1 MKSLPIQ
8 KLSKLTLGKINLD
21 AQSTDQLTEFSIPQ
35 LLRWRVQRTGD
46 KVALREKDFGRW
58 NSYTWEAYYDYVRK
72 AGLGLKKLGLQKDD
86 TIALIGD
93 NIPEILFTA
102 IGAQAIGGISLAIY
116 QTTMP
121 DEICQLLTYMNVSFV
136 FCDDQEQVDKL
147 VEIRDQVPKVRHVIY
162 EDPRGMRDYKADD
175 WFVFIEDIYRMG
187 DEVHAED
194 RELFESLVDKG
205 KPDDV
210 CHLCLTSGTTGLSK
224 GTMLTHKNFISMGLQ
239 LCEADPLEDTDEY
252 LSFLPFA
259 WIGEQQNSF
268 GVAMATGITLN
279 FPESV
284 ETAMEDLKEIG
295 PHFMFGAPRIY
306 ETIRSQ
312 IWLKIDD
319 SYWLNRKL
327 YNYFIKIGEKAATY
341 RMSGKQMPLGLK
353 VKAWLGYHMMFRPL
367 INQIGLLRLRRA
379 YTGGAA
385 LGPELFT
392 FYQAI
397 GVNLKQI
404 YGQTEIVGIAYM
416 HRDGDVRPDT
426 VGKPLP
432 KTQCKISDEGEILS
446 RSPSVTP
453 GYYKLPEKTE
463 ELLEGGWLHSGDA
476 GYIDEH
482 GHLVVI
488 DRLSDVMHNAG
499 GEMFSPMFLENKLKF
514 SPYIKEAVIFG
525 DKRDYV
531 SALINIDPIV
541 VGKWAEDRGISY
553 TTFMDLS
560 AKPEVAE
567 LIYGEVKDINSRVE
581 KEHFAIKRFAI
592 LYKLL
597 DVDDGE
603 LTKTGKIRRKFV
615 REKYED
621 LYESLYDEHMKE
633 KEVEACFQYQD
644 GQSTTVKTTIC
655 FYTMEGF

>member
-1 MKSLPIQ
+1 MAL
-8 KLSKLTLGKINLD
+8 
-21 AQSTDQLTEFSIPQ
+21 SIPQ
-35 LLRWRVQRTGD
+35 LLRWRVRRTGG
-46 KVALREKDFGRW
+46 KVALREKDFGCW
-58 NSYTWEAYYDYVRK
+58 NSYTWHDYYEFVRK
-72 AGLGLKKLGLQKDD
+72 VGLGLKSMGLKKDD
-86 TIALIGD
+86 TIVLIGD
-93 NIPEILFTA
+93 NIPEMLFTA
-102 IGAQAIGGISLAIY
+102 IGAQAVGAVSAAIY

-121 DEICQLLTYMNVSFV
+121 DEMRHLLTYMHVSFV

-147 VEIRDQVPKVRHVIY
+147 VEIRDQVPNVKRVIY
-162 EDPRGMRDYKADD
+162 EDPRGMSNYKADD
-175 WFVFIEDIYRMG
+175 WFVCIEEIYALG
-187 DEVHAED
+187 DEAHAAD
-194 RELFESLVDKG
+194 PELFESLVDAA

-210 CHLCLTSGTTGLSK
+210 CHLCLTSGTTALPK

-239 LCEADPLEDTDEY
+239 LCEADPLQESDEY
-252 LSFLPFA
+252 VSFLPFA
-259 WIGEQQNSF
+259 WIGEQMNSF
-268 GVAMATGITLN
+268 GVAMATGITIN

-312 IWLKIDD
+312 IWLKVDE
-319 SYWLNRKL
+319 SYWLNRLL
-327 YNYFIKIGEKAATY
+327 YNYFIKIGESAAGY
-341 RMSGKQMPLGLK
+341 RMSGQRMPLGLQL
-353 VKAWLGYHMMFRPL
+353 KAWLARHLMFRPL

-432 KTQCKISDEGEILS
+432 NTECKISAQGEILS

-453 GYYKLPEKTE
+453 GYYKLPSKTAK
-463 ELLEGGWLHSGDA
+463 LLEGGWLHSGDA

-488 DRLSDVMHNAG
+488 DRLGDVMHNADG
-499 GEMFSPMFLENKLKF
+499 DMFSPMFLENKLKF
-514 SPYIKEAVIFG
+514 SPYIKEAVVFG
-525 DKRDYV
+525 DKRKYV

-560 AKPEVAE
+560 VKPEVAG
-567 LIYGEVKDINSRVE
+567 LIYDQVKDINQRVE
-581 KEHFAIKRFAI
+581 KKHFMIKRFAI

-603 LTKTGKIRRKFV
+603 LTKTGKIRRNFV
-615 REKYED
+615 REKYAD
-621 LYESLYDEHMKE
+621 LYETLYDTSTHNKDV
-633 KEVEACFQYQD
+633 EVCFQYQD
-644 GQSTTVKTTIC
+644 GQSATVKTTIC
-655 FYTMEGF
+655 FHSLEGI